1 MRLIDVIRCM
11 NDNQLIMIHDSD
23 RKNAPTPQIRKVG
36 NLTWHDFKYL
46 ERKRVISMG
55 SRTKGNK
62 EYIWVTVCFRDYD
75 LYKEG

>member
-11 NDNQLIMIHDSD
+11 NDDQLIMIHDSD

-55 SRTKGNK
+55 NK
-62 EYIWVTVCFRDYD
+62 EYIWVTVCFKDYD